1 MNMIAFLLSY
11 NAGSCISI
19 ETLLFGVTSQSH
31 GGSPL
36 STIHSQN
43 AIGGVFVL
51 SIFLAALLVL
61 YGLVTFCEFKC
72 EVGIAF
78 SQFKPLHHS
87 RHSTQSLLE
96 GKCKSFRIWNINSIT
111 IILLT
116 LS

>member
-19 ETLLFGVTSQSH
+19 ETLLFGVTSQSN

-36 STIHSQN
+36 STIHTQK

-96 GKCKSFRIWNINSIT
+96 GKCKSFWI
-111 IILLT
+111 
-116 LS
+116 